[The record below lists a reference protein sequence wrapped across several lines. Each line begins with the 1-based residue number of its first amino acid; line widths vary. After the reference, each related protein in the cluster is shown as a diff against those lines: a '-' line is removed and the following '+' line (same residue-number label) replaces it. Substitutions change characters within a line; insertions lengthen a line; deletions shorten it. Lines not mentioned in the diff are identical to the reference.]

1 MMAMMPRP
9 EERNFI
15 EFKEIVD
22 FFFKSW
28 VYGYKHLGWQI
39 KKDKSKFKIKY
50 FTVKMYSLI

>member
-1 MMAMMPRP
+1 MMPRP